1 MIDGSDCGLWPKGR
15 AVDVFQKVR
24 LRTSVGQ
31 IEGQLAGYFP
41 TGYPVLCTS
50 ARVAIVLVLKAL
62 GLKRLSSVRSFPYAS
77 HCLLDAISRVA
88 TPIPIHDTSDANV
101 RIVNHQ
107 WGYVQRVNNQNEILI
122 EDAVDTLCE
131 IGTTLFPNDGDFE
144 VWSLPKILGTTSGGV
159 VWCRDALVADQ
170 VRLLRDEPGPSTLC
184 ALIRLA
190 GRSKPIFHH
199 LWQGGE
205 CEFGAVS
212 HFCLGELVAAVDNW
226 SEISA
231 KRMQNN
237 DVLDGYKLDGLVVLP
252 GRLPSVVPL
261 SLEMCTLDFYSNYFH
276 IGKRHISCF
285 RNGEDEVYPVLPVP
299 VHHEVSQEY
308 LKVFLGE
315 IATGAKGVN

>member
-15 AVDVFQKVR
+15 AVNVIQKVR

-31 IEGQLAGYFP
+31 IEDQLAGYFP

-88 TPIPIHDTSDANV
+88 TPIPIHDGMVANA

-107 WGYVQRVNNQNEILI
+107 WGHVQRVNNQNEILI

-131 IGTTLFPNDGDFE
+131 IGTALFPNGGDFE

-159 VWCRDALVADQ
+159 VWCRDAVVADQ
-170 VRLLRDEPGPSTLC
+170 VRLLRDESGPSALC
-184 ALIRLA
+184 ALTRLA

-212 HFCLGELVAAVDNW
+212 HFCLGELGAAVDDW

-231 KRMQNN
+231 KRKQNN

-261 SLEMCTLDFYSNYFH
+261 PLEMCTLDFYSKYFH

-285 RNGEDEVYPVLPVP
+285 RNGKDVVHPVLPLP

-308 LKVFLGE
+308 LKVFVEE
-315 IATGAKGVN
+315 IAKGAKGLY

>member
-31 IEGQLAGYFP
+31 IESQLAGYFP

-131 IGTTLFPNDGDFE
+131 IGTALFPNDGDFE

-159 VWCRDALVADQ
+159 VWCRDAVVADQ
-170 VRLLRDEPGPSTLC
+170 VRQLRDEPGPSTLC

-226 SEISA
+226 REISA
-231 KRMQNN
+231 KRKRNN
-237 DVLDGYKLDGLVVLP
+237 ITLTAYKADWLIELP
-252 GRLPSVVPL
+252 GRLPSVVPIT
-261 SLEMCTLDFYSNYFH
+261 LEMCPVEYYSKYFH
-276 IGKRHISCF
+276 IGLRHISCL
-285 RNGEDEVYPVLPVP
+285 RNGEETISAVLPVP
-299 VHHEVSQEY
+299 VHHEVNAAY
-308 LKVFLGE
+308 LEAFADRLVAG
-315 IATGAKGVN
+315 